1 MDSKELEKLL
11 SRLRELPK
19 ETEWVEFKEA
29 KRNYDFDDLG
39 RYFSALSNEA
49 NLKGKD
55 AAWLIFGIEDK
66 KRKIVG
72 TAYRCG
78 AGDLDKLK
86 NEIANHTTARI
97 TFAEIYELTPPDGRV
112 VMFKI
117 PPAPKG
123 IPTAWKGHYYGREG
137 QSLGALSLQE
147 IEQIRGQALSFDW
160 SAQIIK
166 DATIEDLDSDAIK
179 KAREQYKLKS
189 PHLASDIDQWDDM
202 TFLVK
207 ARLIKKEG
215 ITNTAI
221 ILLGKPES
229 SHLLSPGEAQITW
242 ILKTADNTAEDYVH
256 FGTPLLINAGLVF
269 AKIRNITY
277 RYMPDNTLFPIEIMK
292 YDTWVI
298 REALHNCIAHQDYQL
313 HGRINVV
320 EMPDQLIFSNLGSFI
335 PGSIESAMEHNAPT
349 EFYRNPFL
357 AQAMVNLNMIDTIG
371 SGIRKMFEKQ
381 RQRYFPMPDYDLINP
396 QRVIVR
402 IPGKIL
408 DENYT
413 RLLIR
418 QTDLDLPIV
427 MLLDKV
433 QKHVK
438 VTKEQHVFLKSR
450 HLVEGR
456 YPAIFVSAHI
466 AAVTGDKAGYI
477 KNRGLDDKY
486 YQDMII
492 ELLKKHTWATRS
504 DIDKLLLKKLPD
516 ILPPAAKNTKIGNLI
531 SHLRIAGRIQNT
543 GSTRRPRWVLVNA
556 EDEK

>member
-11 SRLRELPK
+11 SRLRAMPK

-55 AAWLIFGIEDK
+55 TAWLIFGIEDK
-66 KRKIVG
+66 NRKVVG

-78 AGDLDKLK
+78 ADDLDKLK

-97 TFAEIYELTPPDGRV
+97 TFAEIYELSLPEGRV

-147 IEQIRGQALSFDW
+147 IEQIRGQAVSFDW
-160 SAQIIK
+160 SAQVVK
-166 DATIEDLDSDAIK
+166 DSTIEDLDPAAIK
-179 KAREQYKLKS
+179 KARDQYKHKH
-189 PHLASDIDQWDDM
+189 PHLASDIDRWDDT

-207 ARLIKKEG
+207 ARLIKKGG

-221 ILLGKPES
+221 ILLGKSES
-229 SHLLSPGEAQITW
+229 SHLLSPCESQITW
-242 ILKTADNTAEDYVH
+242 ILKTVDNAAEDYVH
-256 FGTPLLINAGLVF
+256 FGTPLLVNTELVF
-269 AKIRNITY
+269 GKIRNITY

-292 YDTWVI
+292 YDMWVI

-320 EMPDQLIFSNLGSFI
+320 EMPDQLIFSNLGSFM
-335 PGSIESAMEHNAPT
+335 PGSIESALAHNAPT

-381 RQRYFPMPDYDLINP
+381 RQRYFPMPDYDLTNP

-418 QTDLDLPIV
+418 QADLDLATV

-433 QKHVK
+433 QKHIK
-438 VTKEQHVFLKSR
+438 ITKEQHTFLKAR

-456 YPAIFVSAHI
+456 YPTIFVSAKV
-466 AAVTGDKAGYI
+466 AAMTGQKARHI
-477 KNRGLDDKY
+477 KNKGFDDQY
-486 YQDMII
+486 YQDFIVKM
-492 ELLKKHTWATRS
+492 LKEHGSVTRK
-504 DIDKLLLKKLPD
+504 DIDDLLIEKLPA
-516 ILPPAAKNTKIGNLI
+516 ILTDAQKKKK
-531 SHLRIAGRIQNT
+531 IQNLLSKMSQRD
-543 GSTRRPRWVLVNA
+543 GGIIISSRCGPQSSWRLKSP
-556 EDEK
+556 